1 MYCWELMKLV
11 GCYGRCSNTIHAAV
25 EVLGYVHM
33 YELLIWHSVQT
44 DSYFLVCLNKEFS
57 LFLVVGFSLFHAL
70 LCVRSE
76 ISIAFLL
83 GPFSILIRFT

>member
-1 MYCWELMKLV
+1 MV
-11 GCYGRCSNTIHAAV
+11 GVQIPYMPLLK
-25 EVLGYVHM
+25 VLGYVHM
-33 YELLIWHSVQT
+33 YELLIWHSVVQI

-70 LCVRSE
+70 LPLCVRSE

>member
-1 MYCWELMKLV
+1 
-11 GCYGRCSNTIHAAV
+11 
-25 EVLGYVHM
+25 
-33 YELLIWHSVQT
+33 
-44 DSYFLVCLNKEFS
+44 LVCLNKEFS

-70 LCVRSE
+70 LPLCVRSE